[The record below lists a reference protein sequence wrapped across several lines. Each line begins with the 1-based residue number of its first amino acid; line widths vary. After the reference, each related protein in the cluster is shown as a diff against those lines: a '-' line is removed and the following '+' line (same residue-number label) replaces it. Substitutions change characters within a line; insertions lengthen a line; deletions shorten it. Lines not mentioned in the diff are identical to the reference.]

1 MRGWGPLTAVCLGTF
16 MLLLDVTIVVVT
28 LPDMAGALDASLSD
42 LQWVVDGY
50 ALALAALLLGAGA
63 AADIL
68 GRRRVHVAGV
78 VLFAAASL
86 LCGLASGPGT
96 LVAARAVQGVG
107 AAAMFATTLPLL
119 GSVYQGRRRSAAL
132 GVWGAVSGGAAA
144 VGPVLG
150 GLLAQGPGWRWIF
163 FVNLPVSVAA
173 VWLTLRAVPE
183 SRGPRGMRV
192 DWAGTA
198 AFAGFAGGTTYAV
211 VRAGEDGWTAPATLT
226 SFAAAALALTVF
238 VLVERRAAHPLLDL
252 ALLRRPAFVGVLAGA
267 LAFNG
272 VAFGVTP
279 YLSIWMQTLL
289 GMSPV
294 RGGLTLLPMTVAAMV
309 TAVVVGRRFHGVP
322 ARLTI
327 GGGLLLIGAGC
338 FAQAV
343 LGAGSD
349 WTALVPGFVL
359 VGVGTGFV
367 SPTVAGAALASVE
380 PARHGMAGGAVNTV
394 RQLGYAL
401 GVAVFGTVLTSRM
414 ADDLPHGTAHALAGG
429 GAAALRGVVPEHT
442 LHAAFAAGLDRAL
455 VTAGC
460 AGLVAGVLVLALVRA
475 PRAAAAAAATGE
487 STAATGESRTGAGE
501 SRAGAGESTAPAGV
515 TESAVPTLS
524 EEKTARRP

>member
-1 MRGWGPLTAVCLGTF
+1 MRAWGPLAAVCLGTF
-16 MLLLDVTIVVVT
+16 MLLLDVTIVVVA
-28 LPDMAGALDASLSD
+28 LPDMAEALGASLSD

-107 AAAMFATTLPLL
+107 AAAMLATTLPLL
-119 GSVYQGRRRSAAL
+119 GAVYQGRQRSAAL

-144 VGPVLG
+144 IGPVLG
-150 GLLAQGPGWRWIF
+150 GLLTAGPGWRWIF
-163 FVNLPVSVAA
+163 FVNLPVSVVA
-173 VWLTLRAVPE
+173 VWLTLKVVPE
-183 SRGPRGMRV
+183 SKGPRGMRV
-192 DWAGTA
+192 DWAGTVT
-198 AFAGFAGGTTYAV
+198 FAGFAGGTTYAV
-211 VRAGEDGWTAPATLT
+211 VRAGEDGWGTTAALV
-226 SFAAAALALTVF
+226 SAGLAALALVCF
-238 VLVERRAAHPLLDL
+238 VLAERRTAHPLLDL
-252 ALLRRPAFVGVLAGA
+252 ALLRRPAFVGAMLGA
-267 LAFNG
+267 FAFNG

-294 RGGLTLLPMTVAAMV
+294 RGGLTLLPLTVAAMV
-309 TAVVVGRRFHGVP
+309 VAVLTGRLLHGVP

-338 FAQAV
+338 CAQAV
-343 LGAGSD
+343 LDAGSS

-359 VGVGTGFV
+359 VGMGTGLV
-367 SPTVAGAALASVE
+367 SPTVAGAALAAV
-380 PARHGMAGGAVNTV
+380 PPQRAGMAGGAVSTV

-401 GVAVFGTVLTSRM
+401 GVAVFGTVLTSR
-414 ADDLPHGTAHALAGG
+414 AAGPLPHEAAHTLAGG
-429 GAAALRGVVPEHT
+429 GAGALRGSYGEQT
-442 LHAAFAAGLDRAL
+442 LRAAFASGLDAAL
-455 VTAGC
+455 LTAG
-460 AGLVAGVLVLALVRA
+460 AVGLVAGVLVLVLVR
-475 PRAAAAAAATGE
+475 PDRGGRDGVME
-487 STAATGESRTGAGE
+487 SV
-501 SRAGAGESTAPAGV
+501 APALDQGR
-515 TESAVPTLS
+515 APT
-524 EEKTARRP
+524 RR

>member
-1 MRGWGPLTAVCLGTF
+1 MRTWGPLTAVCLGTF
-16 MLLLDVTIVVVT
+16 MLLLDVTIVLVA
-28 LPDMAGALDASLSD
+28 LPDMARAMDASLSD

-86 LCGLASGPGT
+86 LCGLASGPET

-119 GSVYQGRRRSAAL
+119 GSVYQGRQRSVAL
-132 GVWGAVSGGAAA
+132 GVWGAVSGAAAA

-150 GLLAQGPGWRWIF
+150 GLLTEGPGWRWIF
-163 FVNLPVSVAA
+163 FVNLPVSLVA
-173 VWLTLRAVPE
+173 VWLTLKAVPE
-183 SRGPRGMRV
+183 SRGARGMRV

-198 AFAGFAGGTTYAV
+198 TFAAFAGGTTYAV
-211 VRAGEDGWTAPATLT
+211 VRAGEEGWTASATLA
-226 SFAAAALALTVF
+226 SFGLAALALVCF

-252 ALLRRPAFVGVLAGA
+252 SLLRRPAFVGVMVGA

-309 TAVVVGRRFHGVP
+309 TAILVGKLLHGAP

-327 GGGLLLIGAGC
+327 GGGLFLIGSGC
-338 FAQAV
+338 FCQAV
-343 LGAGSD
+343 LDAGSD

-359 VGVGTGFV
+359 VGIGTGFV
-367 SPTVAGAALASVE
+367 APTVAGAALAAVE
-380 PARHGMAGGAVNTV
+380 PARAGMAGGAVNTV
-394 RQLGYAL
+394 RQLGFAL
-401 GVAVFGTVLTSRM
+401 GVAVFGTVATSRM
-414 ADDLPHGTAHALAGG
+414 TDTLPHDASHTLAGG
-429 GAAALRGVVPEHT
+429 GAAALRGAFSEHT
-442 LHAAFAAGLDRAL
+442 LRSAFASGLDAAL
-455 VTAGC
+455 VVAGC
-460 AGLVAGVLVLALVRA
+460 TGVAAAVLVLALVRP
-475 PRAAAAAAATGE
+475 PRAAAAGVTEATGE
-487 STAATGESRTGAGE
+487 VTEEASEQ
-501 SRAGAGESTAPAGV
+501 V
-515 TESAVPTLS
+515 TESAAPALS
-524 EEKTARRP
+524 EERVTPHP

>member
-1 MRGWGPLTAVCLGTF
+1 MRAWGPLTAVCLGTF
-16 MLLLDVTIVVVT
+16 MLLLDVTIVVVA
-28 LPDMAGALDASLSD
+28 LPDMAGALNASLSG

-63 AADIL
+63 AGDVL

-86 LCGLASGPGT
+86 LCGLAPGTGT

-107 AAAMFATTLPLL
+107 AAAMLATTLPLL

-150 GLLAQGPGWRWIF
+150 GLLTAGPGWRWIF
-163 FVNLPVSVAA
+163 LVNLPVSVLA
-173 VWLTLRAVPE
+173 VWLTLRVVPE
-183 SRGPRGMRV
+183 TKGPRGMRV
-192 DWAGTA
+192 DWAGTVT
-198 AFAGFAGGTTYAV
+198 FAGFAGGTTYAV
-211 VRAGEDGWTAPATLT
+211 VRAGKDGWTAPAAL
-226 SFAAAALALTVF
+226 AAFGLAALALLGF
-238 VLVERRAAHPLLDL
+238 VLAERRAAHPLLDL
-252 ALLRRPAFVGVLAGA
+252 ALLRKPAFVGVMAGA

-309 TAVVVGRRFHGVP
+309 VAVLVGRLLHGVP

-327 GGGLLLIGAGC
+327 SGGLLLIGVGC
-338 FAQAV
+338 CCQAV
-343 LGAGSD
+343 LDAGSG

-359 VGVGTGFV
+359 VGIGTGFV
-367 SPTVAGAALASVE
+367 APTVAGAALASV
-380 PARHGMAGGAVNTV
+380 PAERAGMAGGAVNTV

-414 ADDLPHGTAHALAGG
+414 TDTLPHDAAHTLAGG
-429 GAAALRGVVPEHT
+429 GAGALRGTFSEQT
-442 LHAAFAAGLDRAL
+442 LRAAFASGLDGAL
-455 VTAGC
+455 LAAG
-460 AGLVAGVLVLALVRA
+460 ATGVVAGVLVLALVRPA
-475 PRAAAAAAATGE
+475 RAA
-487 STAATGESRTGAGE
+487 RTEADA
-501 SRAGAGESTAPAGV
+501 RAGV
-515 TESAVPTLS
+515 TESAAPALS
-524 EEKTARRP
+524 EERAPTRR

>member
-1 MRGWGPLTAVCLGTF
+1 MRTWGPLTAVCLGTF
-16 MLLLDVTIVVVT
+16 MLLLDVTIVVVA
-28 LPDMAGALDASLSD
+28 LPDMAGALHASLSD

-50 ALALAALLLGAGA
+50 ALTLAALLLGAGA
-63 AADIL
+63 GADIL
-68 GRRRVHVAGV
+68 GRRRTHVAGV

-86 LCGLASGPGT
+86 LCGLAPGPGT

-107 AAAMFATTLPLL
+107 AAAMLATTLPLL
-119 GSVYQGRRRSAAL
+119 GSVYQGRQRSVAL

-150 GLLAQGPGWRWIF
+150 GLLAEGPGWRWIF

-173 VWLTLRAVPE
+173 VWLTLRVVPE
-183 SRGPRGMRV
+183 SRGPGGVGVSPRERGRAWRSV

-211 VRAGEDGWTAPATLT
+211 VRAGEDGWTARATLT
-226 SFAAAALALTVF
+226 SFGLAAFALVCF

-252 ALLRRPAFVGVLAGA
+252 SLLRRPAFVGVMAGA

-279 YLSIWMQTLL
+279 YLSIWLQTLL

-309 TAVVVGRRFHGVP
+309 TAVVVGKRFHGVP

-338 FAQAV
+338 LAQTV

-349 WTALVPGFVL
+349 WTALMPGFVL
-359 VGVGTGFV
+359 VGIGTGFV
-367 SPTVAGAALASVE
+367 APTVAGAALAAVE
-380 PARHGMAGGAVNTV
+380 PARAGMAAGAVNTV

-414 ADDLPHGTAHALAGG
+414 ADGLPRGDAHVLAGG
-429 GAAALRGVVPEHT
+429 GAAALRGSVPEHT
-442 LHAAFAAGLDRAL
+442 LRAVFTTGLDSAL
-455 VTAGC
+455 LTAGGT
-460 AGLVAGVLVLALVRA
+460 GLVAGVLVLVLMRPPRGAGVAEKGAAVRAGERAA
-475 PRAAAAAAATGE
+475 PRA
-487 STAATGESRTGAGE
+487 
-501 SRAGAGESTAPAGV
+501 
-515 TESAVPTLS
+515 
-524 EEKTARRP
+524 

>member
-1 MRGWGPLTAVCLGTF
+1 MRTWGPLTAVCLGTF
-16 MLLLDVTIVVVT
+16 MLLLDVTIVVVA
-28 LPDMAGALDASLSD
+28 LPDMARSLHASLSD

-78 VLFAAASL
+78 ALFAAASL
-86 LCGLASGPGT
+86 LCGLAPGPGT

-150 GLLAQGPGWRWIF
+150 GLLTEGPGWRWIF
-163 FVNLPVSVAA
+163 FVNLPVSLLA
-173 VWLTLRAVPE
+173 VWLTLRVVPE

-192 DWAGTA
+192 DWLGMVT
-198 AFAGFAGGTTYAV
+198 FAGFAGGTTYAV
-211 VRAGEDGWTAPATLT
+211 VRAGEDGWGSSVTLA
-226 SFAAAALALTVF
+226 SFALAALMLVGF

-252 ALLRRPAFVGVLAGA
+252 ALLRKPAFVGVMVGA

-272 VAFGVTP
+272 VAFGVIP
-279 YLSIWMQTLL
+279 YTSIWLQTLL

-309 TAVVVGRRFHGVP
+309 VAVLVGRLLHGVP
-322 ARLTI
+322 ARITV
-327 GGGLLLIGAGC
+327 GGGLLLIGSGC
-338 FAQAV
+338 VCQAV

-349 WTALVPGFVL
+349 WTALLPGLVL

-367 SPTVAGAALASVE
+367 SPTVAGAALAAV
-380 PARHGMAGGAVNTV
+380 PAERSGMAGGAVNTV

-401 GVAVFGTVLTSRM
+401 GVAVSGTVLTSRM
-414 ADDLPHGTAHALAGG
+414 GDTLPRDAAHALAGG
-429 GAAALRGVVPEHT
+429 GAAGLRGAFSEHALRS
-442 LHAAFAAGLDRAL
+442 AFASGLD
-455 VTAGC
+455 TAF
-460 AGLVAGVLVLALVRA
+460 LVAGLAGMVAAALVIVLVRA
-475 PRAAAAAAATGE
+475 PHGHRA
-487 STAATGESRTGAGE
+487 
-501 SRAGAGESTAPAGV
+501 PV
-515 TESAVPTLS
+515 TESGSATLTK
-524 EEKTARRP
+524 ETAAPRR